1 MELAIIAAVANNGVI
16 GNKGDLPWRGKI
28 PDDLKR
34 FAELTFGHPCI
45 MGRKT
50 YESVFKRLR
59 KSLPNR
65 VNIVV
70 SRLRDYR
77 GDGLVTVNSVDDAYI
92 EANKR
97 DRNIAFCIGGQKI
110 FEQMLFMTQRIYL
123 TRIHESFVGDVYF
136 PDFDFSN
143 EWNEVDREDKRTKE
157 GLEYSFV
164 EYVRN

>member
-16 GNKGDLPWRGKI
+16 GNKGDLPWEGKI

-34 FAELTFGHPCI
+34 FVELTFGHPCI

-50 YESVFKRLR
+50 YESIFKRLG
-59 KSLPNR
+59 KPLSNR

-70 SRLRDYR
+70 SRLKDYR
-77 GDGLVTVNSVDDAYI
+77 GDRLITVNSVEDAYE
-92 EANKR
+92 EAKKR
-97 DRNIAFCIGGQKI
+97 DEIAFCIGGQNI
-110 FEQMLFMTQRIYL
+110 FEQMLVMTQRIYL

-136 PDFDFSN
+136 PDFNFSKGWR
-143 EWNEVDREDKRTKE
+143 EIKREDKRTE
-157 GLEYSFV
+157 DGLEYSFV